1 MCKPFHDCD
10 HFQVTYIFFFVFKLQ
25 CKMFEED
32 IEILSDYQVQE
43 NKILEI
49 VPAIQS
55 YSLTVLE

>member
-1 MCKPFHDCD
+1 
-10 HFQVTYIFFFVFKLQ
+10 
-25 CKMFEED
+25 MFEED

-55 YSLTVLE
+55 YSLTVLEWVRHFKLLVQCPQKIGPK